1 MFEQMLGSFLG
12 SSQGQAAKDALRQ
25 RGVDEGQMQQIFAAA
40 LPAAAG
46 SLEQQAGKQAPGQ
59 SSALGAFDVLGG
71 HAGQSFLIGAA
82 TSMLRGEGMSGAVRD
97 GAVGV
102 VGGRIGE
109 ALASRMGMD
118 PRIASGLGAAIAPFV
133 LSYAQEQLSGHPD
146 VVAQHG
152 RTPEGQAK
160 FDANLAAK
168 QRMGITPGASGGK
181 SGSFGGGGKGASMGD
196 GSRAQQKPSYG
207 GPSEQPMQK
216 PGVGGTSEQPM
227 QKPGFGAMPDAQ
239 APMGKPGYRDDGR
252 EGGYRKLSYD
262 GGAPQKGSQKP
273 GYGGAP
279 NKGGYTK

>member
-25 RGVDEGQMQQIFAAA
+25 RGVDDSQMQQIFAAA

-46 SLEQQAGKQAPGQ
+46 SLEQQVSKQAPGQ

-82 TSMLRGEGMSGAVRD
+82 TSMLRGEGMSGALRD

-109 ALASRMGMD
+109 ALASRLGMD
-118 PRIASGLGAAIAPFV
+118 SRLASGLGAAIAPFV

-168 QRMGITPGASGGK
+168 QRMGISPGASGGK
-181 SGSFGGGGKGASMGD
+181 GGGFGGGGKSGSMDD
-196 GSRAQQKPSYG
+196 GSRAQGMQKPSYG
-207 GPSEQPMQK
+207 G
-216 PGVGGTSEQPM
+216 TSPQQPM
-227 QKPGFGAMPDAQ
+227 QKPGFGGAAEPPMQKPGFGGMPDAQ
-239 APMGKPGYRDDGR
+239 APMGKPGYGG
-252 EGGYRKLSYD
+252 EGGYGKPTYD
-262 GGAPQKGSQKP
+262 GGAPQKGAQKP